1 MAWKNIQ
8 QRSLADA
15 MLINHD
21 VLEELDPVHDLIDW
35 SKVEKHLAHI
45 HAKKL
50 GEKAW
55 RLLLCSRLYCC
66 RLGTI

>member
-21 VLEELDPVHDLIDW
+21 VLEELDPVHHLIDW

-45 HAKKL
+45 HAKKV
-50 GEKAW
+50 
-55 RLLLCSRLYCC
+55 R
-66 RLGTI
+66 

>member
-8 QRSLADA
+8 QKSLSES

-21 VLEELDPVHDLIDW
+21 ALEELDPVHGLINW
-35 SKVEKHLAHI
+35 SKVEKHLSHI

-50 GEKAW
+50 GEKA
-55 RLLLCSRLYCC
+55 
-66 RLGTI
+66 